1 MAERAKL
8 RAAASAAV
16 AHSAERDR
24 VAQERALLD
33 AVAAQQA
40 ALIAKQARGAPS
52 RRAALTRRRARCFRK
67 ALTAAEASDATPFR
81 RALLAGG

>member
-8 RAAASAAV
+8 RRAAEAAV
-16 AHSAERDR
+16 VHSAERDR

-40 ALIAKQARGAPS
+40 ALIAKQARGAAWLRCAA
-52 RRAALTRRRARCFRK
+52 RRTSALAQR
-67 ALTAAEASDATPFR
+67 
-81 RALLAGG
+81 